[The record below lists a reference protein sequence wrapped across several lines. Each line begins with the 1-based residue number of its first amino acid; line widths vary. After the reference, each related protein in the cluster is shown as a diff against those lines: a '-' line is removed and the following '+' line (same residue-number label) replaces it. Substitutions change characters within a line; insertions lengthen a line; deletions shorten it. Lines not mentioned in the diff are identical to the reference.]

1 MPTTIHVQEQ
11 AITVISHNESDYIS
25 LTDMVRNQMQEHVI
39 FRWLS
44 LKSTIEY
51 LGEWEALYNPN
62 FNYTE
67 FGTIRNMAGSNNFVL
82 SVKTWVERTGAVG
95 IISKAG
101 RYGGTYAHRDLAYHF
116 GMWISPRFQLLL
128 VKEYQRLKEDEQKQL
143 GWSAKRELSNMKKH
157 PVDVSIAK
165 RRTNHIH
172 TDAVRANLVPD
183 EVDAYHSSL
192 IYAEE
197 ADVLNVKKVQW
208 TFDSEAE
215 NKNFGMT
222 AKEWREANPGKK
234 GNMRDYAT
242 INQLICLSNMEY
254 PKMEPNTFENRNN
267 TVRNLNAV
275 FINEGIPQR
284 DRLHKLNKIAI
295 QQMSVLEEVGN
306 RKLLK

>member
-172 TDAVRANLVPD
+172 TDAIRANLVPD
-183 EVDAYHSSL
+183 EVDAYNSSL

-197 ADVLNVKKVQW
+197 ADVLNV
-208 TFDSEAE
+208 AL
-215 NKNFGMT
+215 FGMT
-222 AKEWREANPGKK
+222 AKEWRDANPGKK
-234 GNMRDYAT
+234 GNMRDFAT
-242 INQLICLSNMEY
+242 INQLICLSNME
-254 PKMEPNTFENRNN
+254 
-267 TVRNLNAV
+267 NLNAV

-295 QQMSVLEEVGN
+295 QHMKNIQWMFDSDLRERRTKEVLEDVGN
-306 RKLLK
+306 RKMLK